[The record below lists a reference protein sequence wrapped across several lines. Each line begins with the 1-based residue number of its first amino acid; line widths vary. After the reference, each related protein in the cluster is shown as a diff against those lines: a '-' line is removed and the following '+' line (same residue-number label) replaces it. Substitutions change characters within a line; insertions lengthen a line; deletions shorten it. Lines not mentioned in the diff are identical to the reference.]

1 MDRTRRA
8 VRIAV
13 TPSSVLNYL
22 ISDQEQRQFVCQDL
36 WVIAFPRVLT
46 TWDFWPWKSTRQELF
61 LHTSVGMAKCSVLLQ
76 VCHSLCAL
84 FADCSTQS
92 AKATPQ
98 ETTAAHAVR

>member
-61 LHTSVGMAKCSVLLQ
+61 FAHECRNGKVQRAAASLSQPVRSVC
-76 VCHSLCAL
+76 
-84 FADCSTQS
+84 
-92 AKATPQ
+92 
-98 ETTAAHAVR
+98 